1 MEALFAEMRKAQ
13 TGGVDF
19 AAEAAEKRRRDEEA
33 ERRARRGER
42 SDDDSD
48 DSDSDDGDVDES
60 RGERPRGLAPA
71 DERRL
76 LSMSQAG
83 REREEREE
91 RGGGGG
97 GGHPA
102 SADPATEAARH
113 RAVSALAAKFEAT
126 CGHALGGRWWSHF
139 ESWLY
144 ARRAA
149 ATTTKKKKMKGGGY
163 SRRDD
168 ADPVIPDPEL
178 ARHDPDLHRKL
189 TASGMS
195 EYDATGAGMA
205 MQRAAAAAIAQVAR
219 EAPGA
224 SSLEKKKVKLAEFA
238 VGATAGGDTAGG
250 TKQPMKVRLTC
261 GKVSVEVN
269 DVHLRRL
276 RAAFQRFAPSN
287 LRRREGAFRSAA
299 FACLAR
305 YSSAQGAHYKAGGM
319 QASIP
324 PSMHDAL
331 RAHFG
336 VGLELCASPLNARYR
351 RFCSAY
357 LDVDE
362 VFGSMGDCLKF
373 EPDAGSF
380 EVNPPFDPVF
390 MGAVCGHMERLLAN
404 ASGAMSFAVIVPCR
418 PNDASWSRLVNS
430 VYARERIEFKAG
442 SHAYVAGGQHVR
454 SARATPSAAA
464 TTLVLLQNE
473 SGARKWPATREA
485 IAAVRAGF
493 AEGTK
498 RSADDDADGDGDD
511 AAGKDSDG
519 DGSGDS
525 DATDDDGF
533 DARGAR
539 RRAAGSGG
547 GTAGAGGGAV
557 WDFGDVRRLFW
568 GAGSAGRWGKRPA
581 GWVVENVA
589 ECIEDH
595 WVGDDPEDGEDEE
608 GDEEDDDDEGGDEDE
623 DVSGSDSGD
632 EDDDEDEDEDDSDLD
647 LEEGDEYGSEEEEE
661 EDEEGEEEEEEE
673 SQEDLE
679 SSDEESESESDEAP
693 PPGKKVRRA

>member
-1 MEALFAEMRKAQ
+1 MKA
-13 TGGVDF
+13 
-19 AAEAAEKRRRDEEA
+19 
-33 ERRARRGER
+33 
-42 SDDDSD
+42 
-48 DSDSDDGDVDES
+48 
-60 RGERPRGLAPA
+60 
-71 DERRL
+71 
-76 LSMSQAG
+76 
-83 REREEREE
+83 
-91 RGGGGG
+91 
-97 GGHPA
+97 
-102 SADPATEAARH
+102 
-113 RAVSALAAKFEAT
+113 
-126 CGHALGGRWWSHF
+126 
-139 ESWLY
+139 
-144 ARRAA
+144 
-149 ATTTKKKKMKGGGY
+149 
-163 SRRDD
+163 
-168 ADPVIPDPEL
+168 
-178 ARHDPDLHRKL
+178 
-189 TASGMS
+189 
-195 EYDATGAGMA
+195 
-205 MQRAAAAAIAQVAR
+205 
-219 EAPGA
+219 
-224 SSLEKKKVKLAEFA
+224 
-238 VGATAGGDTAGG
+238 
-250 TKQPMKVRLTC
+250 RLTC

-269 DVHLRRL
+269 DAHLRRL
-276 RAAFQRFAPSN
+276 RAAFRRFAPSN
-287 LRRREGAFRSAA
+287 LRLREDAFRSAA

-324 PSMHDAL
+324 RSMHDAL

-351 RFCSAY
+351 RFCSAH

-362 VFGSMGDCLKF
+362 VFGSIGDALTF

-404 ASGAMSFAVIVPCR
+404 ARGAMSFAVIVPSK
-418 PNDASWSRLVNS
+418 PNDSSWSRLVNS

-454 SARATPSAAA
+454 SDRATPSAAA

-473 SGARKWPATREA
+473 EGARKWPATREA
-485 IAAVRAGF
+485 IAAIRAGF

-498 RSADDDADGDGDD
+498 QSNDDDGGGDGDD
-511 AAGKDSDG
+511 AAGEDSGG

-533 DARGAR
+533 DAASGAR
-539 RRAAGSGG
+539 RRAGGSGG
-547 GTAGAGGGAV
+547 GGAI

-581 GWVVENVA
+581 GWVVESVA

-608 GDEEDDDDEGGDEDE
+608 GDEEDDEDEDDEEGD

-632 EDDDEDEDEDDSDLD
+632 EDDDDEDDDDESDLD
-647 LEEGDEYGSEEEEE
+647 LEEGDEYGSEEA
-661 EDEEGEEEEEEE
+661 EDEEEEEEESQE

-679 SSDEESESESDEAP
+679 SSDEESESESESESDDEAP
-693 PPGKKVRRA
+693 PPGKKVRRT

>member
-48 DSDSDDGDVDES
+48 DSDSDDGDADES

-83 REREEREE
+83 REREERE

-149 ATTTKKKKMKGGGY
+149 ATTTKKKKKKGGGF
-163 SRRDD
+163 SRDAA

-195 EYDATGAGMA
+195 EYDAKGAGMA

-219 EAPGA
+219 ESPGA
-224 SSLEKKKVKLAEFA
+224 SLEKKKVRLAEFA
-238 VGATAGGDTAGG
+238 VGGTAGGNTAGG
-250 TKQPMKVRLTC
+250 NTAGDRAKTKQSMKARLTC

-269 DVHLRRL
+269 DAHLRRL
-276 RAAFQRFAPSN
+276 RAAFRRFAPSN
-287 LRRREGAFRSAA
+287 LRDREDAFRSAA

-362 VFGSMGDCLKF
+362 VFGSIGDALRF

-390 MGAVCGHMERLLAN
+390 MGAICGHMERLLAN
-404 ASGAMSFAVIVPCR
+404 AAGAMSFAVIVPSK

-454 SARATPSAAA
+454 SERATPSVAA

-473 SGARKWPATREA
+473 SGARKWPATRGA

-498 RSADDDADGDGDD
+498 RSDDDDDGDGDD
-511 AAGKDSDG
+511 ATGEDSGGDG
-519 DGSGDS
+519 NGSGDS

-533 DARGAR
+533 DARGSR

-547 GTAGAGGGAV
+547 GGAI

-581 GWVVENVA
+581 GWVLENVA

-608 GDEEDDDDEGGDEDE
+608 GDDDGEDEEEGDEEGD

-632 EDDDEDEDEDDSDLD
+632 EDDDGDDDEDDSDLD
-647 LEEGDEYGSEEEEE
+647 LEEGDEYGSEEVEEE
-661 EDEEGEEEEEEE
+661 ESQEE

>member
-1 MEALFAEMRKAQ
+1 MDMEALFAEMRKAQ

-42 SDDDSD
+42 SDSDSD
-48 DSDSDDGDVDES
+48 DSDSDDDDVDES
-60 RGERPRGLAPA
+60 RGERPRASPA

-83 REREEREE
+83 REREREE

-97 GGHPA
+97 GGSRPPRRTRRRRLRAIAPYH
-102 SADPATEAARH
+102 AR
-113 RAVSALAAKFEAT
+113 RQVRAT

-149 ATTTKKKKMKGGGY
+149 ATTTKKKNEGWRIQPLGN
-163 SRRDD
+163 

-189 TASGMS
+189 TAGGMS
-195 EYDATGAGMA
+195 EYDAKGAGMA

-224 SSLEKKKVKLAEFA
+224 SSLEKKKVRLAEFA
-238 VGATAGGDTAGG
+238 VGGTAGGNTAGG

-331 RAHFG
+331 HAHFG
-336 VGLELCASPLNARYR
+336 VSLELCASPLNARYR

-362 VFGSMGDCLKF
+362 VFGSFGDCLKF

-404 ASGAMSFAVIVPCR
+404 AGRRCR
-418 PNDASWSRLVNS
+418 
-430 VYARERIEFKAG
+430 
-442 SHAYVAGGQHVR
+442 
-454 SARATPSAAA
+454 
-464 TTLVLLQNE
+464 
-473 SGARKWPATREA
+473 
-485 IAAVRAGF
+485 
-493 AEGTK
+493 
-498 RSADDDADGDGDD
+498 
-511 AAGKDSDG
+511 
-519 DGSGDS
+519 
-525 DATDDDGF
+525 
-533 DARGAR
+533 
-539 RRAAGSGG
+539 
-547 GTAGAGGGAV
+547 
-557 WDFGDVRRLFW
+557 
-568 GAGSAGRWGKRPA
+568 
-581 GWVVENVA
+581 
-589 ECIEDH
+589 
-595 WVGDDPEDGEDEE
+595 
-608 GDEEDDDDEGGDEDE
+608 
-623 DVSGSDSGD
+623 
-632 EDDDEDEDEDDSDLD
+632 
-647 LEEGDEYGSEEEEE
+647 
-661 EDEEGEEEEEEE
+661 
-673 SQEDLE
+673 
-679 SSDEESESESDEAP
+679 
-693 PPGKKVRRA
+693 

>member
-1 MEALFAEMRKAQ
+1 M
-13 TGGVDF
+13 
-19 AAEAAEKRRRDEEA
+19 
-33 ERRARRGER
+33 
-42 SDDDSD
+42 
-48 DSDSDDGDVDES
+48 
-60 RGERPRGLAPA
+60 A
-71 DERRL
+71 D
-76 LSMSQAG
+76 Q
-83 REREEREE
+83 
-91 RGGGGG
+91 
-97 GGHPA
+97 
-102 SADPATEAARH
+102 
-113 RAVSALAAKFEAT
+113 
-126 CGHALGGRWWSHF
+126 
-139 ESWLY
+139 
-144 ARRAA
+144 
-149 ATTTKKKKMKGGGY
+149 
-163 SRRDD
+163 RRDD

-195 EYDATGAGMA
+195 EYDAKGAGMA

-224 SSLEKKKVKLAEFA
+224 SLEKKKVRLAEFA
-238 VGATAGGDTAGG
+238 VRLATAAQLAAQSDDGAAAAGRHA
-250 TKQPMKVRLTC
+250 KQPMKVRLTC

-362 VFGSMGDCLKF
+362 VFGSIGDCLKF

-390 MGAVCGHMERLLAN
+390 MGAICGHMERLLAN
-404 ASGAMSFAVIVPCR
+404 AGGAMSFAVIVPCK

-454 SARATPSAAA
+454 SRS
-464 TTLVLLQNE
+464 
-473 SGARKWPATREA
+473 RH
-485 IAAVRAGF
+485 
-493 AEGTK
+493 AERG
-498 RSADDDADGDGDD
+498 GDD
-511 AAGKDSDG
+511 AGAAAERVGREEVAG
-519 DGSGDS
+519 
-525 DATDDDGF
+525 
-533 DARGAR
+533 DARGDRRDSSRVRRGDEAIER
-539 RRAAGSGG
+539 RRRRRLRGRRRRGGLRRRRLGRFRRDGRRRLRRRFAAAGVG
-547 GTAGAGGGAV
+547 
-557 WDFGDVRRLFW
+557 RRRHSW
-568 GAGSAGRWGKRPA
+568 
-581 GWVVENVA
+581 
-589 ECIEDH
+589 
-595 WVGDDPEDGEDEE
+595 
-608 GDEEDDDDEGGDEDE
+608 
-623 DVSGSDSGD
+623 
-632 EDDDEDEDEDDSDLD
+632 
-647 LEEGDEYGSEEEEE
+647 
-661 EDEEGEEEEEEE
+661 
-673 SQEDLE
+673 
-679 SSDEESESESDEAP
+679 
-693 PPGKKVRRA
+693 RRRRCLGFR